1 MDTNSKGKESE
12 TKESAIISAENTSF
26 VFGNGKLITP
36 QKSEAKV
43 TSNLCIPDTFKSPL
57 NFSAV
62 TVEQLGITPESFI
75 KNSSGKASSH
85 LKKSRRRSA
94 VGARGSPE
102 TNHLICFIAQQRN
115 LKNADKSPLAQNSP
129 FQGSPV
135 LHRNANSLKERISA
149 FQSAFHSIRENKK
162 MADCPESSETE
173 REVEST
179 DFTKKEGPT
188 ECRQSGS
195 PVKLPSKQWRISYQ
209 SNSSENLTDAE
220 RKVID
225 LQKFNNNTSPDI
237 DGACTVETSA
247 DLSEKSFGPGL
258 ADSGCLTEESIP
270 LLHLTEASNGIKVA
284 GSVGGKGSSDA
295 VSQKTVLGDKFTEV
309 STDTV
314 HEVKSP
320 VFPMCKRDVQST
332 ESFVPRSVLKK
343 PSVKP
348 FLESLQ
354 EHRDNLCEEE
364 ANPNLISN
372 LAKCYKE
379 QKSEDQ
385 ENSKVLAFQNVKKR
399 KRVTFGEDLSPEVFD
414 ESLPANT
421 PLHKGGT
428 PVCKKDLSSIGP
440 MLLEQSPVPDK
451 LPQPNFDDKVED
463 LENIE
468 PLQVS
473 FAVLSPPSNA
483 SISENFSGIDTF
495 ISNNHEKI
503 SSCKTLRITRTSTR
517 RKQLMNLAEESV
529 CNLNMDV
536 QQCKEK
542 KINRRKSQEAK
553 CTNRAL
559 PKKNQAVKR
568 CRKKRG
574 KGKQSVQKSLYG
586 SRDIAS
592 KKPLLSPIPE
602 IPEICEMTPS
612 GPSHRI
618 MCSDD
623 SNSNGLLEEVKPPTK
638 PMKRKNLLPQSPE
651 NLHMNPGFAKCD
663 VLKFCQAYRKS
674 SSSLGNHA
682 FDQDSHTNAIEVNE
696 NIPEVE
702 SKLQSEHELKNGTE
716 SETNH
721 ISFVSGTVE
730 PLLLGNQK
738 PAFILKSQEFSAG
751 DESVENLCQIL
762 KISKD
767 FSESGK
773 EDNDLAIA
781 GKLKSSHLMFDS
793 QKEFSCLED
802 VLIEDV
808 KETKSQCEG
817 LERKSAENSNVMSCK
832 ERKHRRRSIYY
843 PDGQSL
849 PLGKNGNHKPAYSA
863 SSSVEISLENSEL
876 YKDLSDSLEQ
886 TFKRINSEIK
896 VRRST
901 RLQKDLENEG
911 LVWISLPLPSTS
923 CNSQKTKRRTIC
935 TFDSR
940 GLESMSF
947 RKETGSCGQNPCL
960 LPSVSDKEN
969 GEGSGANSSNLPEK
983 RRKSFCISTL
993 ASTKNTTQSKYYK
1006 RRTSLNQKGES
1017 FLNK

>member
-1 MDTNSKGKESE
+1 S
-12 TKESAIISAENTSF
+12 ENTSF

-75 KNSSGKASSH
+75 KNSSEFPFS
-85 LKKSRRRSA
+85 
-94 VGARGSPE
+94 V
-102 TNHLICFIAQQRN
+102 LIKIVLSLIADHPIR
-115 LKNADKSPLAQNSP
+115 
-129 FQGSPV
+129 GSPV

-320 VFPMCKRDVQST
+320 VFPKCKRDVQST

-463 LENIE
+463 L
-468 PLQVS
+468 
-473 FAVLSPPSNA
+473 
-483 SISENFSGIDTF
+483 
-495 ISNNHEKI
+495 
-503 SSCKTLRITRTSTR
+503 
-517 RKQLMNLAEESV
+517 QLMNLAEESV

-1017 FLNK
+1017 FLN